1 MAELQIYLFDQQK
14 ELNNEQICHTVQ
26 VLLDIDKKQSDIIIE
41 NFEKI
46 QDILDECQE
55 MISQNNAEDVA
66 KLDLNEFYDNYQ
78 SVSNQNTN

>member
-1 MAELQIYLFDQQK
+1 M
-14 ELNNEQICHTVQ
+14 
-26 VLLDIDKKQSDIIIE
+26 LDIDKKQSDIIIE